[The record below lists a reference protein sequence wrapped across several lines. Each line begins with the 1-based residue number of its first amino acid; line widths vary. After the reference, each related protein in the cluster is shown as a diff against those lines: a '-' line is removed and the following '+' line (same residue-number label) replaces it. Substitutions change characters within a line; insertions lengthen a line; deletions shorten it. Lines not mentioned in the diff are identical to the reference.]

1 MEWLARKRRSG
12 GEMKTVRLLM
22 PLMLLAAAGSV
33 HAQMYKWVGPDG
45 KVTYSDTPP
54 PSSVKKVET
63 KSLSGGGGVD
73 TSNLPYELA
82 EAVKNSPV
90 TLYTTSKCPACD
102 DGRKLL
108 SNRGVPF
115 VEKTVSTS
123 EDIAQLKKAGGETR
137 LPFLLVGR
145 GKQQGFEPGAW
156 NVALTTAGYPESSRL
171 PKTYRNPEAQSAA
184 PKPADDTSQ
193 RAGQKKEREPEIR
206 PEALPE
212 PIGNAPPGFRF

>member
-1 MEWLARKRRSG
+1 
-12 GEMKTVRLLM
+12 MKTSRLLM
-22 PLMLLAAAGSV
+22 PLLLLTAAGGAY
-33 HAQMYKWVGPDG
+33 AQMYKWVGPDG

-54 PSSVKKVET
+54 PPSARKVET
-63 KSLSGGGGVD
+63 KLLIDNASID

-123 EDIAQLKKAGGETR
+123 EDIAQLKKAGGETH
-137 LPFLLVGR
+137 LPFLVVGR
-145 GKQQGFEPGAW
+145 SKQQNFEPGAW
-156 NVALTTAGYPESSRL
+156 NTTLTSAGYPESNRL
-171 PKTYRNPEAQSAA
+171 PKNYHNPEAQSAA
-184 PKPADDTSQ
+184 PKPADDATQ
-193 RAGQKKEREPEIR
+193 RTGQKKKSEPEIR
-206 PEALPE
+206 PEALPD